1 MNKFDIVSLEK
12 EVGSLSEKGIVR
24 GYKGFVVSLKG
35 LAAGVIFFNDK
46 NEGEIAYA
54 EVVKSALS
62 VIGKLPK
69 EVYGELEKFVAEFD
83 KDGHQ
88 VLSELVFH
96 EYDQVMLNVDRD
108 EYEKA
113 GVHKGM
119 RGCVMSDHAVM
130 GALLVDFSDIDEHGN
145 MYGDCISVKMSD
157 IVLVE

>member
-1 MNKFDIVSLEK
+1 M
-12 EVGSLSEKGIVR
+12 
-24 GYKGFVVSLKG
+24 
-35 LAAGVIFFNDK
+35 
-46 NEGEIAYA
+46 
-54 EVVKSALS
+54 
-62 VIGKLPK
+62 IGKLPK

-88 VLSELVFH
+88 VLSEPVFH

-130 GALLVDFSDIDEHGN
+130 GELLVDFSWVDEHGN